1 MISTAI
7 FTLLFA
13 FAQSPEPAPAR
24 QAPAPVAPIAP
35 IAPTAPNAP
44 APPSAPGP
52 VPVPVPAPV
61 PVPKSLLKE
70 QVLKD
75 FTKEL
80 EESTKDFEKEM
91 KLLEK
96 EMKFD
101 EMKLLADDFKLH
113 ALGKLAGQ
121 LPVPPV
127 PPVPPRDP
135 RQKAR
140 EEERAKQP
148 RRRFP
153 EGWVESTEPFS
164 RAFKVGRNAALL
176 LTNVAGNIQVSPGG
190 NDQIEVQALKHA
202 WGPNAEQA
210 KQRLGDSTV
219 EAYASGN
226 RVELRV
232 EYAGG
237 RDGRGVDVEFDIKV
251 PGDASVELRTVSG
264 DIRVTNVKGE
274 VRVQGVS
281 GNLSLDGTP
290 RLAFVKS
297 VSGDVT
303 LNNAGADL
311 QLSVSTVN
319 GDLQAQTL
327 TARSLDFNTVNGD
340 VRIAGWSGERAL
352 IRSLDGD
359 LDLQTN
365 LTKGGRYEIESHS
378 GDIQLSLPEQPGFEL
393 ETHTFSGRI
402 RIDFPI
408 KSEGPIR
415 DDNRGPRSIRGT
427 YGDGSSSLRI
437 QTFSGNLTVT
447 RR

>member
-1 MISTAI
+1 MFRTAI

-13 FAQSPEPAPAR
+13 GAVAVPFFAQTPVQKPQPPED
-24 QAPAPVAPIAP
+24 
-35 IAPTAPNAP
+35 TW
-44 APPSAPGP
+44 
-52 VPVPVPAPV
+52 
-61 PVPKSLLKE
+61 
-70 QVLKD
+70 
-75 FTKEL
+75 KEL
-80 EESTKDFEKEM
+80 DKQLEETAKGLEKEM
-91 KLLEK
+91 KLLGK
-96 EMKFD
+96 KF
-101 EMKLLADDFKLH
+101 ESEDFKLRVEEKAMRMEEL
-113 ALGKLAGQ
+113 ALRMAELGMAQAGKQ
-121 LPVPPV
+121 FPVPPV
-127 PPVPPRDP
+127 TPVPPKDP
-135 RQKAR
+135 RERAR

-164 RAFKVGRNAALL
+164 RSFKVGRTSTLL

-202 WGPNAEQA
+202 WGPSAEQA
-210 KQRLGDSTV
+210 KQRLGEATV

-232 EYAGG
+232 EYPRG
-237 RDGRGVDVEFDIKV
+237 RDDRGLDVEFDVKV
-251 PGDASVELRTVSG
+251 PADASVELRTVSG
-264 DIRVTNVKGE
+264 DIRVTNIKGE
-274 VRVQGVS
+274 VRAQGVS
-281 GNLSLDGTP
+281 GNLALEGTP
-290 RLAFVKS
+290 RLAMART
-297 VSGDVT
+297 VSGDIS
-303 LNNAGADL
+303 LGNAGADV
-311 QLSVSTVN
+311 QLTVSTVN
-319 GDLQAQTL
+319 GDVQAQTL
-327 TARSLDFNTVNGD
+327 TARALDLNTVNGD
-340 VRIAGWSGERAL
+340 VRIAGWSGERAH

-359 LDLQTN
+359 LDLQTS

>member
-1 MISTAI
+1 MVRTAI
-7 FTLLFA
+7 LTFLFA
-13 FAQSPEPAPAR
+13 GA
-24 QAPAPVAPIAP
+24 VA
-35 IAPTAPNAP
+35 
-44 APPSAPGP
+44 
-52 VPVPVPAPV
+52 VPAFPQTPV
-61 PVPKSLLKE
+61 QKPQPRE
-70 QVLKD
+70 D
-75 FTKEL
+75 TWKEL
-80 EESTKDFEKEM
+80 ERELEEKTKGLEEEM

-96 EMKFD
+96 E
-101 EMKLLADDFKLH
+101 LASEDFMLRVQEKAMAMQEQ
-113 ALGKLAGQ
+113 ALRMAELQVAQIGKQ
-121 LPVPPV
+121 FPVPPV
-127 PPVPPRDP
+127 PAVPPRDP
-135 RQKAR
+135 RDRAR

-148 RRRFP
+148 RRRYP
-153 EGWVESTEPFS
+153 ENWVESTEPFS
-164 RAFKVGRNAALL
+164 RSFKVGRTSTLL

-190 NDQIEVQALKHA
+190 NDQIDVQALKHA

-210 KQRLGDSTV
+210 KQRLGDATV

-237 RDGRGVDVEFDIKV
+237 RDGRGVDVEFDVKV
-251 PGDASVELRTVSG
+251 PGDTSVELRTVSG
-264 DIRVTNVKGE
+264 DIRVSNIKGE
-274 VRVQGVS
+274 IRVQGVS
-281 GNLSLDGTP
+281 GNLALEGTP
-290 RLAFVKS
+290 RLVMVKS
-297 VSGDVT
+297 VSGDIT
-303 LNNAGADL
+303 LTNAGADL

-319 GDLQAQTL
+319 GDLLAQTL
-327 TARSLDFNTVNGD
+327 AARSLDLNTVNGD
-340 VRIAGWSGERAL
+340 VRISGWSGERAH
-352 IRSLDGD
+352 IRTLEGD
-359 LDLQTN
+359 MDLQTS

-437 QTFSGNLTVT
+437 QTFSGDLTVT

>member
-1 MISTAI
+1 
-7 FTLLFA
+7 
-13 FAQSPEPAPAR
+13 
-24 QAPAPVAPIAP
+24 VA
-35 IAPTAPNAP
+35 
-44 APPSAPGP
+44 
-52 VPVPVPAPV
+52 
-61 PVPKSLLKE
+61 
-70 QVLKD
+70 
-75 FTKEL
+75 
-80 EESTKDFEKEM
+80 
-91 KLLEK
+91 
-96 EMKFD
+96 
-101 EMKLLADDFKLH
+101 
-113 ALGKLAGQ
+113 
-121 LPVPPV
+121 
-127 PPVPPRDP
+127 PVPPRDP

-164 RAFKVGRNAALL
+164 RSFKVGRTSALL

-202 WGPNAEQA
+202 WGSNAEQA
-210 KQRLGDSTV
+210 KQRLGDAVV

-237 RDGRGVDVEFDIKV
+237 RDGRGVDVEFDVKV
-251 PGDASVELRTVSG
+251 PADASVELRTVSG
-264 DIRVTNVKGE
+264 DIRVTNIKGE

-281 GNLSLDGTP
+281 GNLALEGTP
-290 RLAFVKS
+290 RLAMVKS
-297 VSGDVT
+297 VSGDIT
-303 LNNAGADL
+303 LTNAGADV

-319 GDLQAQTL
+319 GDLLAQTL
-327 TARSLDFNTVNGD
+327 TARSLDLNTVNGD
-340 VRIAGWSGERAL
+340 VRMGGWSGERAH

-359 LDLQTN
+359 LDLQTS